1 MMKVQQNRSL
11 KSLKAFKAQRRAWS
25 PSTHSINSGSG
36 SMTGSKSRASARTR
50 RQTTDDRGQQKPEP
64 QQEPDDRGQ
73 RAEAEIAE
81 LPKSSP
87 INFPP
92 VADSQDHDLITL

>member
-1 MMKVQQNRSL
+1 
-11 KSLKAFKAQRRAWS
+11 
-25 PSTHSINSGSG
+25 
-36 SMTGSKSRASARTR
+36 MTEGSKNQSLSKNQTTEDRGQRAAKTGASARNR
-50 RQTTDDRGQQKPEP
+50 RQTTEGRGQQKPEP

-73 RAEAEIAE
+73 RTEAEIAE

>member
-1 MMKVQQNRSL
+1 MAAK
-11 KSLKAFKAQRRAWS
+11 
-25 PSTHSINSGSG
+25 T
-36 SMTGSKSRASARTR
+36 RASARNR
-50 RQTTDDRGQQKPEP
+50 RQRT
-64 QQEPDDRGQ
+64 
-73 RAEAEIAE
+73 EAEIAE

>member
-1 MMKVQQNRSL
+1 MEPFDPFDKLRVRVYDREQKQSL
-11 KSLKAFKAQRRAWS
+11 
-25 PSTHSINSGSG
+25 
-36 SMTGSKSRASARTR
+36 SKK
-50 RQTTDDRGQQKPEP
+50 QTTDDRGQMAAKT
-64 QQEPDDRGQ
+64 RASARNRRQ
-73 RAEAEIAE
+73 RTEAEIAE

>member
-1 MMKVQQNRSL
+1 MEPFDPFDKLRVRVYDREQKQSL
-11 KSLKAFKAQRRAWS
+11 
-25 PSTHSINSGSG
+25 
-36 SMTGSKSRASARTR
+36 SKN
-50 RQTTDDRGQQKPEP
+50 QTTDDRGQQKPEP

-73 RAEAEIAE
+73 RTEAEIAE